1 MEKRSSD
8 VVREEILERLQ
19 SRGDFLKLLG
29 AAGVG
34 AAAGASLLP
43 GTAEGAVRTSLDPT
57 DFHFT
62 TRERFR
68 PFDLLAKNFVRLDD
82 NFSRNTKGN
91 YTILRPGPP
100 SEDDGTVRISDGK
113 ARFDGAADYFTILKS
128 NTGQRAPFAT
138 VIVDVA
144 SLPEGRV
151 YAGLYRGENNYVHAY
166 YDRDDNEVVLEARVN
181 GALIVL
187 GRFTPDPADFGA
199 SFRFA
204 FVVNENRVVA
214 LVGDRFMD
222 IGNFRPLIERD
233 VFFETRDA
241 VGGPLDLRDET
252 VLATY
257 KNGFGASSE
266 TGSNILIDRVRAGY
280 FGEAG
285 VRDPKAVQY
294 ADGTPYIKNNKLYFT
309 LTNAGLGFFEK
320 AHWGVWTMDLSDY
333 TKIEQVGNIFWRNA
347 PGSNVPPT
355 KILGHHAGQI
365 IRDEARGRWIVVV
378 SSWGDFGPQG
388 GDGALVPGVIT
399 YPDKGSFGEPVFDP
413 DPNDPD
419 NPLVPVEPNYEPP
432 VDILYDERPLTDNLL
447 RGVHILTGKKHPV
460 NNTPFPTEGKWDP
473 GLTRIDGRWY
483 LSYVIALD
491 LFSNFQPALA
501 RSPVGG
507 GHRQAVQFVGA
518 DWSKRA
524 TEGPVIQKLG
534 GEWRLFA
541 SCGDDEP
548 PEFQNRYPIYFLRA
562 ANPDAPANLRP
573 RDFDPNRTEPP
584 TAEEE
589 RLRRLAFD
597 GYLDAPHPTNIPHP
611 MIVPI
616 SITVNGRRRTK
627 YIMITFNGDQF
638 FERVLG
644 YGTHGDFFV
653 MQATQTVAGWEFP
666 RR

>member
-34 AAAGASLLP
+34 AAAGTSLLP
-43 GTAEGAVRTSLDPT
+43 GSAEGAVRTSLDPT
-57 DFHFT
+57 DFNFT
-62 TRERFR
+62 TRKRFR

-82 NFSRNTKGN
+82 NFSSNTRGN
-91 YTILRPGPP
+91 YTVLRPGPTN
-100 SEDDGTVRISDGK
+100 EDDGTVRISNGK
-113 ARFDGAADYFTILKS
+113 LRFDGADNYYTVLKS
-128 NTGQRAPFAT
+128 GTGQRAPYAT
-138 VIVDVA
+138 VIIDVA
-144 SLPEGRV
+144 SLPGGTV
-151 YAGLYRGENNYVHAY
+151 YAGLYKDNRNYVHAY
-166 YDRDDNEVVLEARVN
+166 YNRNRNEVGLEVRVDGTLYN
-181 GALIVL
+181 L
-187 GRFTPDPADFGA
+187 GRTNPDPSDFGA

-204 FVVNENRVVA
+204 FVANENEITA

-222 IGNFRPLIERD
+222 IGNFRPLIKRNATTD
-233 VFFETRDA
+233 DNDTPDPA
-241 VGGPLDLRDET
+241 DDTPTGLDLRRRD
-252 VLATY
+252 VLATF
-257 KNGFGASSE
+257 KNGFGARN
-266 TGSNILIDRVRAGY
+266 GSGRPIILDRVRAGY

-285 VRDPKAVQY
+285 VRDPHVVQY

-320 AHWGVWTMDLSDY
+320 AHWAVWTMDLSDY
-333 TKIEQVGNIFWRNA
+333 TKIEQVGNIFWYNA
-347 PGSNVPPT
+347 GQPNI
-355 KILGHHAGQI
+355 ILGHHAGQI
-365 IRDEARGRWIVVV
+365 VRDEAEGRWIVVV

-388 GDGALVPGVIT
+388 GDQGNFGFVT
-399 YPDKGSFGEPVFDP
+399 YPDRVTVFDRDP
-413 DPNDPD
+413 DDPN
-419 NPLVPVEPNYEPP
+419 NPLDRVEPYEPP
-432 VDILYDERPLTDNLL
+432 VDILYDELPLSTNLL
-447 RGVHILTGKKHPV
+447 RGVHILEGKKHPV
-460 NNTPFPTEGKWDP
+460 NAVPFPTEGKWDP
-473 GLTRIDGRWY
+473 GLTRINGRWH

-491 LFSNFQPALA
+491 LFSDFQPALA
-501 RSPVGG
+501 RSPRGAN
-507 GHRQAVQFVGA
+507 HKAVRFVGA
-518 DWSKRA
+518 DWGKRA
-524 TEGPVIQKLG
+524 TEGPIIQKLG
-534 GEWRLFA
+534 GKWRMFA

-548 PEFQNRYPIYFLRA
+548 ERFQNRYPIYFLRA
-562 ANPDAPANLRP
+562 ANPDTPVTRQ
-573 RDFDPNRTEPP
+573 R
-584 TAEEE
+584 AEEGTA
-589 RLRRLAFD
+589 RRLAFD